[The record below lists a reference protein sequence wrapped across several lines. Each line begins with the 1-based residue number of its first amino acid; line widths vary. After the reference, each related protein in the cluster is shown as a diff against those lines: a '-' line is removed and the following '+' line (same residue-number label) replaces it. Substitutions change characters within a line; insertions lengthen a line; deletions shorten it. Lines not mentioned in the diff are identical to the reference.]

1 VRTDDLVELLARGP
15 VSDLPAAPARRY
27 AGAAAWAA
35 VGALLPTAAL
45 LGVRPDLGQAAGTPM
60 FWVKVGFVASIA
72 AVALPA
78 NLRLARPGVRLGAL
92 PALLAAIVVAMW
104 VLAAVALARAPE
116 GGRAALVLGETWR
129 VCPLAIA
136 GLAAPGFVAFLWA
149 MRGLAPT
156 RPARAGAAAGLLAGA
171 LAATAYTLHC
181 PESQAPFL
189 AVWYLLGILA
199 PAAAGAL
206 AGPRLLRW

>member
-1 VRTDDLVELLARGP
+1 MRTDELVDLLARAP
-15 VSDLPAAPARRY
+15 AADVPAAPAPRY
-27 AGAAAWAA
+27 AAAAGAAA
-35 VGALLPTAAL
+35 VGALLPMAAL
-45 LGVRPDLGQAAGTPM
+45 LGVRPDLAQAAGSPM

-78 NLRLARPGVRLGAL
+78 NLRLARPGARLGAL

-104 VLAAVALARAPE
+104 MLAAVVLARAP
-116 GGRAALVLGETWR
+116 GGERVALVLGETWR

-136 GLAAPGFVAFLWA
+136 GLALPGFVAFLWA

-156 RPARAGAAAGLLAGA
+156 RPVRAGAAAGLLAGA

-206 AGPRLLRW
+206 VGPRLLRW

>member
-1 VRTDDLVELLARGP
+1 MRTDELVDLLARAP
-15 VSDLPAAPARRY
+15 AADVPAAPAPRY
-27 AGAAAWAA
+27 AAAAGAAA
-35 VGALLPTAAL
+35 VGALLPLAAL
-45 LGVRPDLGQAAGTPM
+45 LGVRPDLAQAAGSPM
-60 FWVKVGFVASIA
+60 FWVKVAFVASIA
-72 AVALPA
+72 ALALPA
-78 NLRLARPGVRLGAL
+78 NLRLARPGARLGAL

-104 VLAAVALARAPE
+104 TLAAVALARAPDGE
-116 GGRAALVLGETWR
+116 RAALVLGATWR

-136 GLAAPGFVAFLWA
+136 GLALPGFVAFLWA

-206 AGPRLLRW
+206 VGPRLLRW

>member
-1 VRTDDLVELLARGP
+1 MRTDELVDLLARAP
-15 VSDLPAAPARRY
+15 AADVPAAPAPRY
-27 AGAAAWAA
+27 AAAAGAAA
-35 VGALLPTAAL
+35 VGALLPMAAL
-45 LGVRPDLGQAAGTPM
+45 LGVRHDLAQAAGSPM

-78 NLRLARPGVRLGAL
+78 NLRLARPGARLGAL

-104 VLAAVALARAPE
+104 MLAAVVLARAP
-116 GGRAALVLGETWR
+116 GGERVALVLGETWR

-136 GLAAPGFVAFLWA
+136 GLALPGFVAFLWA

-156 RPARAGAAAGLLAGA
+156 RPVRAGAAAGLLAGA

-206 AGPRLLRW
+206 VGPRLLRW

>member
-1 VRTDDLVELLARGP
+1 MRTDELVDLLARAP
-15 VSDLPAAPARRY
+15 AADVPAAPAPRY
-27 AGAAAWAA
+27 AAAAGAAA
-35 VGALLPTAAL
+35 VGALLPLAAL
-45 LGVRPDLGQAAGTPM
+45 LGVRPDLAQAAGSPM
-60 FWVKVGFVASIA
+60 FWVKFAFVASIA
-72 AVALPA
+72 ALALPA
-78 NLRLARPGVRLGAL
+78 NLRLARPGARLGAL

-104 VLAAVALARAPE
+104 TLAAVALARAPDGE
-116 GGRAALVLGETWR
+116 RAALVLGATWR

-136 GLAAPGFVAFLWA
+136 GLALPGFVAFLWA

-206 AGPRLLRW
+206 VGPRLLRW